1 MRILPE
7 QNRSQGPPDD
17 RPVGYRADI
26 QGLRAIAVLAVVAN
40 HLAGW
45 PTGSFVGVD
54 VFFVISGYLIT
65 GILMREFETR
75 QTISFRGFYARR
87 IKRILPAGLF
97 VIGATVCATRVLAG
111 IDRYHFAA
119 ADAIAAVLVLRQL
132 AFRSHRR
139 QLLQPVAAAVTPAAL
154 LVAVGRGAVL
164 LRVAV
169 ADAGP
174 AADRSAPAVLAPRAR
189 ASGRGRRDRRDLR
202 HLARLG
208 LR

>member
-7 QNRSQGPPDD
+7 QNQSQGPPDD
-17 RPVGYRADI
+17 RRLGYRADI

-45 PTGSFVGVD
+45 PTGGFVGVD

-97 VIGATVCATRVLAG
+97 VIGIPPRGCRAKTRAIGRAASKKTQRNVCTT
-111 IDRYHFAA
+111 DR
-119 ADAIAAVLVLRQL
+119 
-132 AFRSHRR
+132 RR
-139 QLLQPVAAAVTPAAL
+139 HHTAAAVTSRERTPA
-154 LVAVGRGAVL
+154 
-164 LRVAV
+164 
-169 ADAGP
+169 
-174 AADRSAPAVLAPRAR
+174 SA
-189 ASGRGRRDRRDLR
+189 SSS
-202 HLARLG
+202 
-208 LR
+208 